1 MLTDERLRTRPV
13 NRNIGDKHKFL
24 GVPLEE
30 HLVIVVFAFGSY
42 AIFKLLHADAQV
54 PMPLLRWVWLSSIF
68 LYVLTPALIVWLAAY
83 KKRHPNYDLLYAL
96 LFRVEPR
103 SLRAQARDRK
113 WKPVVFWLERRR
125 TTSDA
130 GEAPRRLAA

>member
-30 HLVIVVFAFGSY
+30 HALIVGIAFGSY
-42 AIFKLLHADAQV
+42 CFFKLLRLDAQV
-54 PMPLLRWVWLSSIF
+54 PMLVLRWVWLSSLF
-68 LYVLTPALIVWLAAY
+68 LYVLTPALMLWLAAY
-83 KKRHPNYDLLYAL
+83 KKRHPNYDLVSAFFY
-96 LFRVEPR
+96 RVEPR

-113 WKPVVFWLERRR
+113 K
-125 TTSDA
+125 
-130 GEAPRRLAA
+130 AAEKAAK